1 MTPSGRHYSASAIA
15 SMLGKDRYDDGRA
28 SRERRRGGLKR
39 ERAMPAKPKKTE
51 RELQAMIMLL
61 GAMPGHAHTPA
72 APAISSGGYQNAPV
86 LRNPTNDASYI
97 AAFSVRRIIL
107 GAVEDMRDIGSLG
120 SSLHR
125 MPPGSGH
132 DMTRSPRRSSWL
144 TASLPLRAGKIELS
158 RGAKW
163 SSLGSGLVKR
173 PQALCHNE
181 TDRIVVADS
190 QCITK
195 GPKAL
200 PTAPWGEA
208 SR

>member
-1 MTPSGRHYSASAIA
+1 MLMTACASPSQPALNRLPVELGLVHHGCAGSTMRLATAIA
-15 SMLGKDRYDDGRA
+15 LVLATVLGAIPGRA
-28 SRERRRGGLKR
+28 
-39 ERAMPAKPKKTE
+39 
-51 RELQAMIMLL
+51 QA
-61 GAMPGHAHTPA
+61 PA
-72 APAISSGGYQNAPV
+72 ALAISSGGYQNAPV

-144 TASLPLRAGKIELS
+144 TASLPLRARKIELS